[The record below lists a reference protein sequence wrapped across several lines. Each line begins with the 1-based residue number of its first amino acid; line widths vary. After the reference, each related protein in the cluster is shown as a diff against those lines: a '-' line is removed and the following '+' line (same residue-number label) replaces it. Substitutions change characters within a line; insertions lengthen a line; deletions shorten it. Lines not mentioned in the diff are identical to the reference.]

1 MMKENIDT
9 VVKETWKKFYNLKV
23 QGSCKAS
30 PQHNSYPVLS
40 YFMYH
45 SEGNFDGVVNH
56 SC

>member
-30 PQHNSYPVLS
+30 PQHNSYPVLVEWAIS
-40 YFMYH
+40 TTQ
-45 SEGNFDGVVNH
+45 
-56 SC
+56 C